1 MRSML
6 TVFPV
11 RRTSIPKTRRKR
23 EGESFGKMLSKL
35 ESASGRLKRAR
46 ARR

>member
-6 TVFPV
+6 MVFPV

-23 EGESFGKMLSKL
+23 DGASFANMLSKL
-35 ESASGRLKRAR
+35 ENASGRLKRAR
-46 ARR
+46 GRR